1 MMAIKEELK
10 MHIGGRYLVKI
21 ADEGDTIGIYK
32 GYISIG
38 EDVAIA
44 IEPENSLMR
53 FIPVSQIVYIDQLE
67 IPSIDDVPDK
77 KSDIYYR

>member
-38 EDVAIA
+38 ENVAIA
-44 IEPENSLMR
+44 IELENSLMR
-53 FIPVSQIVYIDQLE
+53 FIPMHQVIYIDQLE
-67 IPSIDDVPDK
+67 IPNIDNVPDK